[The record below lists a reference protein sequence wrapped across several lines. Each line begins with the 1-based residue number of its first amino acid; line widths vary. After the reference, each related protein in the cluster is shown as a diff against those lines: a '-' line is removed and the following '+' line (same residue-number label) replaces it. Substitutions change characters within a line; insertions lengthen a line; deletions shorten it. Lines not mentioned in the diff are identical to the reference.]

1 MAKLLDY
8 NATMV
13 RRTTVSDG
21 LALFN
26 IQLDTPLAPKPESG
40 QRFVPG
46 QYMTLGLNR
55 PNDDPMDD
63 RPLSVMRPISIAS
76 EPQAS
81 DLEFYIRYV
90 ARPQSMLPFTHLL
103 FSLENGARMYVRAT
117 PKGQFTE
124 EHTCGNRRGKTLIMV
139 AAGTGLAP
147 FISMVRSKVRQNPR
161 VSLEDHVIIHG
172 VSNPTYLGYADEL
185 RMLAKRNGL
194 KYLPTVSRR
203 HESPRWKG
211 HFGRAESVFAADRI
225 EETEKQLGIKI
236 HPSKAVV
243 TICGLTG
250 TIRETLI
257 ALAVRGFVPDHRKI
271 RKELHIPE
279 DQPSTVFYEQYDS
292 EPVIDPN
299 DITLVTRLRS
309 EIHRALGL

>member
-1 MAKLLDY
+1 MAKLLEY

-13 RRTTVSDG
+13 RRHTVSDG

-26 IQLDTPLAPKPESG
+26 IQLDKPLDPRAEDGK
-40 QRFVPG
+40 RFIPG

-55 PNDDPMDD
+55 PPDDPMDD
-63 RPLSVMRPISIAS
+63 RPLSVVRPISIAS
-76 EPQAS
+76 GPEQP
-81 DLEFYIRYV
+81 DLQFYIRYV
-90 ARPQSMLPFTHLL
+90 ARPQSALPFTHLL
-103 FSLENGARMYVRAT
+103 FSLENGERMYVRSS

-124 EHTCGNRRGKTLIMV
+124 EHTCGNRKGKTLIML

-147 FISMVRSKVRQNPR
+147 FMSIVRSKVRRDPK

-172 VSNPTYLGYADEL
+172 ASNPTYLGYYDEL
-185 RMLAKRNGL
+185 RGLAKRNGL

-203 HESPRWKG
+203 KESPGWKG
-211 HFGRAESVFAADRI
+211 TIGRAEHVFAADRI
-225 EETEKQLGIKI
+225 EETEKQLGISI
-236 HPSKAVV
+236 RPDKAVV

-250 TIRETLI
+250 TIRETI
-257 ALAVRGFVPDHRKI
+257 KALAPRGFVPHHRKV
-271 RKELHIPE
+271 RKEFQIPD

-292 EPVIDPN
+292 EPVINPKDVE
-299 DITLVTRLRS
+299 LVNRLRT